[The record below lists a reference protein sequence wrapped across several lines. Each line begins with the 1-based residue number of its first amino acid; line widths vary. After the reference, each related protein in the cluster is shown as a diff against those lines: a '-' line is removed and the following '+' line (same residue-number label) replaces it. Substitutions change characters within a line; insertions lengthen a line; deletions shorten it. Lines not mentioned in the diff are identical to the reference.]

1 VTVEA
6 NRRNFY
12 RIKDTAAV
20 EIHPSLGQSDSFA
33 DLVQLPAQYQLISD
47 FQLLDVEAQ
56 SLLGTI
62 QEKDR
67 SLAAYLRLLNRK
79 LDALSR
85 TLALVNHPIDP
96 KELREIDLSEGGLSL
111 HWPNALEPTSLVRIK
126 LILVPSYVGLL
137 LRGQVVTCK
146 NRDNG
151 FDIHLEFIDLD
162 DQQRQLI
169 ARHILRKQQEERR
182 QRPVE

>member
-1 VTVEA
+1 MSSDP

-20 EIHPSLGQSDSFA
+20 EIRACETHGESFA
-33 DLVQLPAQYQLISD
+33 DMVQLPAQYQLISE

-56 SLLGTI
+56 SLLSGI

-67 SLAAYLRLLNRK
+67 TLAAYLRMLNRK
-79 LDALSR
+79 LDALCR
-85 TLALVNHPIDP
+85 TLALTNQPLDP
-96 KELREIDLSEGGLSL
+96 ATLRDINLSEGGMSFCHTETL
-111 HWPNALEPTSLVRIK
+111 TQGSLVRIK
-126 LILVPSYVGLL
+126 LVLLPSYVGLL
-137 LRGQVVTCK
+137 LKGKVLNCQA
-146 NRDNG
+146 NDDG
-151 FDIHLEFIDLD
+151 FYIHLEFIDLD

-182 QRPVE
+182 QRQLL

>member
-1 VTVEA
+1 MTTDS

-20 EIHPSLGQSDSFA
+20 EIRLSQGPADSFE
-33 DLVQLPAQYQLISD
+33 DLVQLPAQYQLISE

-56 SLLGTI
+56 SLLAGI

-85 TLALVNHPIDP
+85 TLALVNQPIDP
-96 KELREIDLSEGGLSL
+96 DNLREIDLSEGGLSL
-111 HWPNALEPTSLVRIK
+111 HWPDLLEPGSLVRIK

-137 LRGQVVTCK
+137 IKGKVLACEPRS
-146 NRDNG
+146 NG
-151 FDIHLEFIDLD
+151 YSTHLEFVDLD

-182 QRPVE
+182 QRQIL

>member
-1 VTVEA
+1 VES

-12 RIKDTAAV
+12 RIKDTAVV
-20 EIHPSLGQSDSFA
+20 EIHPSQGQDSFA

-56 SLLGTI
+56 SLLGGI

-67 SLAAYLRLLNRK
+67 SLAAYLRLINRK

-96 KELREIDLSEGGLSL
+96 DDLCEIDLSEGGLSL
-111 HWPNALEPTSLVRIK
+111 HWPTPLAPQSLVRIK

-137 LRGQVVTCK
+137 VRGKVLTCEA
-146 NRDNG
+146 RDKG
-151 FDIHLEFIDLD
+151 FDLHLEFVELD

-182 QRPVE
+182 QRPAL